1 MTLVDTYMVSDKE
14 PTVTKGLLEEVGL
27 SMPQYWSLNNAG
39 VLSEGEGR
47 P

>member
-1 MTLVDTYMVSDKE
+1 MVSEME
-14 PTVTKGLLEEVGL
+14 PVVTKGFLEEMGL
-27 SMPQYWSLNNAG
+27 STPQYWSLNNAG

>member
-1 MTLVDTYMVSDKE
+1 MTLADTYMVSGTE
-14 PTVTKGLLEEVGL
+14 PMVTKGLLEEVGL
-27 SMPQYWSLNNAG
+27 STPQYWSLNNAG

>member
-1 MTLVDTYMVSDKE
+1 MTLVDTYTVSDTD
-14 PTVTKGLLEEVGL
+14 PMVTKGVLEEVGL
-27 SMPQYWSLNNAG
+27 STPQYWSLNNAG